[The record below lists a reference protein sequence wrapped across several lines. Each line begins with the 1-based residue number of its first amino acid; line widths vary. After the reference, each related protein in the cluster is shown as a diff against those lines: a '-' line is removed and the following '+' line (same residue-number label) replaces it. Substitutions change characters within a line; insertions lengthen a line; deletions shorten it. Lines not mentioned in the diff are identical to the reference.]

1 LSEPAPAAFALAN
14 EPVLDRTSYRAARLI
29 GPPRSPSRMSL
40 GVEWIEAGQTIRW
53 SLGGPSDSEYPDFG
67 QRDEIYYVVHGQVRI
82 SWPGGQILAAENTA
96 IHLPEGLNYEL
107 LCERDAE
114 ILFVLTP
121 PLAPPT

>member
-1 LSEPAPAAFALAN
+1 MNRPDFGRFTVARSRPRVDLTLEKVNSVDRGRTGHPLEFGWAPD
-14 EPVLDRTSYRAARLI
+14 P
-29 GPPRSPSRMSL
+29 
-40 GVEWIEAGQTIRW
+40 
-53 SLGGPSDSEYPDFG
+53 EYPDFG

-82 SWPGGQILAAENTA
+82 TWSGGQVLATENTA
-96 IHLPEGLNYEL
+96 VHLAKGLNYEL